1 MTGDFKTEMME
12 LKVRHTY
19 AVTDKAVCGRLMCSL
34 GGMEYLRSLF
44 WMFHCSAFSFLMET
58 RISFS
63 S

>member
-34 GGMEYLRSLF
+34 GGME
-44 WMFHCSAFSFLMET
+44 
-58 RISFS
+58 
-63 S
+63 